1 MEENIGPITSSI
13 IEQFI
18 LELKKK
24 NTQKEIID
32 NVAEPMIKSIINK
45 YASYITVIILLLVL
59 TTILQI
65 IILIILTQ

>member
-13 IEQFI
+13 IQQFI
-18 LELKKK
+18 IKLKKK
-24 NTQKEIID
+24 KTQKEIID
-32 NVAEPMIKSIINK
+32 NIAEPMVKSIINK

>member
-1 MEENIGPITSSI
+1 MEENIGPITSSVI
-13 IEQFI
+13 QQFI
-18 LELKKK
+18 IKLKKK
-24 NTQKEIID
+24 KTQKEIID
-32 NVAEPMIKSIINK
+32 NVAEPMVKSIINK